1 MEKKYKVGKNKG
13 KNDLDFFHKVPLLEG
28 LTKNEVKL
36 FYGIAK
42 KTFVKEGTYIMKEGG
57 LDDSMYLF
65 YDGEVEVLTALMMKL
80 AEGFEEKNKSMVKLN
95 ADFVNFFG
103 EMSLLEDAPRSA
115 TIIASTDCILYEIG
129 KEDFHELCTL
139 YPSIGYSILLRISEV
154 LCSRI
159 RKSNNDIMKLTTALS
174 IALE

>member
-1 MEKKYKVGKNKG
+1 MAKKQKIKKN
-13 KNDLDFFHKVPLLEG
+13 NDIDFFHGVPLLEG
-28 LTKNEVKL
+28 LTKEEVKL
-36 FYGIAK
+36 IYGIAK
-42 KTFVKEGTYIMKEGG
+42 KTLIKEGTFIMKEGG
-57 LDDSMYLF
+57 VDDSMYLF

-115 TIIASTDCILYEIG
+115 TIIASTDCIVYEIG
-129 KEDFHELCTL
+129 KNDFHNLCRK
-139 YPSIGYSILLRISEV
+139 YPSIGYSILLKISEV

-159 RKSNNDIMKLTTALS
+159 RKNNNDIMKLTTALS